1 MPKKEKI
8 SQKSALEQIKEL
20 FQKAESAFKKSPAD
34 SNRFVKKARNLA
46 MSRRLKLPKE
56 LKRRFCKHCY
66 AFFVPGKTVRI
77 RTRQGKVIYYC
88 LACKKFTRIPV
99 R

>member
-1 MPKKEKI
+1 MPKKEKVGT
-8 SQKSALEQIKEL
+8 KSSFEQIKEL
-20 FQKAESAFKKSPAD
+20 FQKAETAFKKSPEEAD
-34 SNRFVKKARNLA
+34 RLVRKARNLA

-66 AFFVPGKTVRI
+66 AFFFPGKTVRI

-88 LACKKFTRIPV
+88 FACKKFTRIPV